1 MKVGAVRYSPHPLSA
16 QALTSLRKAS
26 RLRRLVSTSVI
37 TGKPIRNTQVL
48 SQLAWGTG
56 MMALRGIPTSLA
68 AANSTSWAS
77 STASPVRGMIG
88 ENQTWPVVGLGLNGV
103 RAPIEKIDRL
113 GIPKTTLWTFSCC
126 SGVSGSL

>member
-1 MKVGAVRYSPHPLSA
+1 MKIGAVRYSPQPRSA

-37 TGKPIRNTQVL
+37 TGKPIRNTHVR

-56 MMALRGIPTSLA
+56 MIELSGMPTSLA
-68 AANSTSWAS
+68 AANSTCWAS

-88 ENQTWPVVGLGLNGV
+88 ENQTWPVVGFALNGE

-113 GIPKTTLWTFSCC
+113 GMPNSTLCTFSCC
-126 SGVSGSL
+126 SAVSGSR